1 VPNVACVHDKHDVLC
16 DVRRHIGDALNTAGD
31 GEQGDSH
38 IDRCGALFHV
48 GHERFEVRAVE
59 SIDNVIVLDHAAR
72 EVGVQADKPSK
83 GPTSTSIPIR
93 RTG

>member
-1 VPNVACVHDKHDVLC
+1 
-16 DVRRHIGDALNTAGD
+16 
-31 GEQGDSH
+31 
-38 IDRCGALFHV
+38 V